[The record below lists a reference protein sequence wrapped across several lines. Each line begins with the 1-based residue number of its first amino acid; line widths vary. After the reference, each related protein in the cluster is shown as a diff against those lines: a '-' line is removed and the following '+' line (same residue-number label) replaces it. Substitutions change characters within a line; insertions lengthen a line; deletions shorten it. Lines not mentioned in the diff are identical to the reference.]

1 MIRLLGQVPK
11 EVYVAVSGGADSMA
25 ALDFLVK
32 GKRSV
37 HALHF
42 DHGTPH
48 GSDAR
53 KFVEDYC
60 TVAGIPLTVSTL
72 AREKLPSESMEEYW
86 RNERIRFFKEHSN
99 APVVTAHHLD
109 DAVEWWIFTSLNGN
123 PTLMRG
129 ANPSSNVIRPFLIT
143 PKETLVSWCTRKEVP
158 FIHDPSNESR
168 NHSRNRIRHDIIPH
182 ALMVNPGLRTVVRK
196 KIVDA
201 HTPAQE
207 QTCS

>member
-53 KFVEDYC
+53 KFVVDYC
-60 TVAGIPLTVSTL
+60 SAAGIPLTVSTIT
-72 AREKLPSESMEEYW
+72 REKLPGESMEEFW
-86 RNERIRFFKEHSN
+86 RNERIRFFREHSN

-129 ANPSSNVIRPFLIT
+129 ANPSSNVIRPFLMV
-143 PKETLVSWCTRKEVP
+143 PKETLVSWCTRKDVP
-158 FIHDPSNESR
+158 FVHDPSNESR
-168 NHSRNRIRHDIIPH
+168 NHNRNRIRHDIIPH
-182 ALMVNPGLRTVVRK
+182 ALLVNPGLRTVIRK
-196 KIVDA
+196 KIADA
-201 HTPAQE
+201 HTTVQE
-207 QTCS
+207 TQCS